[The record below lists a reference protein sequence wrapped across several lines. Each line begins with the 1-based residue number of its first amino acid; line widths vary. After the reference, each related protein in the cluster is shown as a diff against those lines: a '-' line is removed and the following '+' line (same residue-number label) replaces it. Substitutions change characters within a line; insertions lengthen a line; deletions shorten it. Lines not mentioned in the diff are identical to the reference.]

1 MSSKKLP
8 KGIVIR
14 DEDLSN
20 PIAVKFE
27 HVTKT
32 YKLYKSDRHRLMSA
46 LSSHVKCEEVNAS
59 NDLSFTVHRGE
70 SFALL
75 GDNGAGKSTALKMV
89 TGVCFPTSGTIEV
102 HGRVSA
108 LLELSAGFDM
118 RLSGR
123 ENIHLRCQIHGLDP
137 EEIAELEPQIIEFS
151 ELGRYIDQP
160 MRTYSSGMRARLG
173 FAVAS
178 SIKPDILVV
187 DEALAVG
194 DRKFSL
200 KCRRRVRSI
209 MRDEN
214 TTVLFVTHS
223 IGMAKTFCE
232 TGIVL
237 DHGRVVFGGSI
248 EEAVAFYE
256 HEDEHPEKRPP
267 NKYRREKADPQ
278 VMPKWHKRPRI
289 KRMKAW

>member
-1 MSSKKLP
+1 MSSKSLS
-8 KGIVIR
+8 KGTVVR

-32 YKLYKSDRHRLMSA
+32 YKLYKSDRHRLLSA

-89 TGVCFPTSGTIEV
+89 TGVCFPTSGSIEV

-108 LLELSAGFDM
+108 LLELSAGFDV

-123 ENIHLRCQIHGLDP
+123 ENIRLRCQIHGLDP
-137 EEIAELEPQIIEFS
+137 EEIAELEPKIIEFS